1 MNNNL
6 KKTLIASAMLAATSL
21 IAASAQAA
29 TSAELKITGKIT
41 PPSCDLTLDGN
52 GVVDFGS
59 TAFNTLNV
67 DGTKLAE
74 KTVALNITCE
84 GLTRV
89 GLAVVDNRA
98 SSKVTKASLNSAAW
112 GSAATTVNDTFIY
125 GLGMA
130 AGVDETP
137 VPIGGVMIGFKSG
150 VANVDASANSN
161 VIYSSDKVTWSSDA
175 TLRQYLSPTY
185 TYSFVKGTYG
195 TGNVTP
201 APLTTVSG
209 NLSVVPTIT
218 RSALLPTVDVIDFD
232 GSATISLVYL

>member
-1 MNNNL
+1 MNNII
-6 KKTLIASAMLAATSL
+6 KKTLIASAMLAATPL

-74 KTVALNITCE
+74 KTVGLNITCE

-98 SSKVTKASLNSAAW
+98 
-112 GSAATTVNDTFIY
+112 
-125 GLGMA
+125 
-130 AGVDETP
+130 
-137 VPIGGVMIGFKSG
+137 
-150 VANVDASANSN
+150 
-161 VIYSSDKVTWSSDA
+161 
-175 TLRQYLSPTY
+175 
-185 TYSFVKGTYG
+185 
-195 TGNVTP
+195 
-201 APLTTVSG
+201 
-209 NLSVVPTIT
+209 
-218 RSALLPTVDVIDFD
+218 
-232 GSATISLVYL
+232 